1 MLGRLPDHVTSD
13 RSQIT
18 SAGWDRRCA
27 TPPGVLRIPG
37 RPGILQELS
46 IEHVGARGGPA
57 PARVRGHMRL
67 PNDGEPLSL
76 LLVEDDR
83 ADAILVEEL
92 IADSGMDTR
101 VVWAESMAKAEQ
113 AMTEGRPDCVLLDLH
128 LHDTN
133 GIDGL
138 ERIAA
143 SDATLPIVVLTGLN
157 DEHFASVAVGSGA
170 QDYLVKDRVDAETLR
185 RAVLYAIERKR
196 AELTAVDLHATQ
208 LRERENARL
217 ERGLLPSPLLMDDPG
232 VEIVTQYRPSR
243 QNALLGGDFYDFVQ
257 TPDRTVHVMI
267 GDVAG
272 HGPDEAAL
280 GVALRIAWRTLTFAG
295 LRGTDRMCQLERI
308 LRAER
313 AGKGIF
319 ATVLSL
325 AIPPEG
331 SVITAVRAG
340 HPGMLLHGGG
350 TVEWV
355 EPAGGPALGLHAGDW
370 TAQQVELPAGKGLV
384 LLTDG
389 LFEGHVGRGNER
401 LGEAG
406 LLEIAQS
413 LAALPGREFVDALID
428 AVEDRAQSHG
438 GIGDDIAVVRVERT
452 GRG

>member
-1 MLGRLPDHVTSD
+1 MHVPDD
-13 RSQIT
+13 
-18 SAGWDRRCA
+18 
-27 TPPGVLRIPG
+27 
-37 RPGILQELS
+37 
-46 IEHVGARGGPA
+46 GG
-57 PARVRGHMRL
+57 H
-67 PNDGEPLSL
+67 LSL

-92 IADSGMDTR
+92 IADAGVDIG

-113 AMTEGRPDCVLLDLH
+113 AIATARPDCVLLDLH
-128 LHDTN
+128 LHDTD
-133 GIDGL
+133 GIAGL
-138 ERIAA
+138 ARIAER
-143 SDATLPIVVLTGLN
+143 DATIPVVVLTGLN
-157 DEHFASVAVGSGA
+157 DEHVASVAVASGA
-170 QDYLVKDRVDAETLR
+170 QDYLVKGRVDPETLR

-217 ERGLLPSPLLMDDPG
+217 ERGLLPSPLLLDDPG
-232 VEIVTQYRPSR
+232 VDIVTQYRPSR

-280 GVALRIAWRTLTFAG
+280 GVALRIAWRALTFAG
-295 LRGTDRMCQLERI
+295 LRGADRMRQLERI

-331 SVITAVRAG
+331 SLVTAVRAG
-340 HPGMLLHGGG
+340 HPGMLLHGRG

-370 TAQQVELPAGKGLV
+370 TPQQVELPPGAGLV

-406 LLEIAQS
+406 LLE
-413 LAALPGREFVDALID
+413 LARTLAHLPGRAFVEALITS
-428 AVEDRAQSHG
+428 VEDRAHSHG
-438 GIGDDIAVVRVERT
+438 GIADDIAVVRVERT
-452 GRG
+452 GRDES